1 MSNQDSRRVSLRKV
15 LDDDL
20 LILFEQQKDPVA
32 VDMAVVPA
40 RDRPAHM
47 AHWRKVLND
56 DTIISRTVL
65 SGGEVAGHIVSWEQD
80 GRRKVGYWLG
90 QGFWGRGTAT
100 VALSAFLEIEQTR
113 PLYAHVAK
121 HNVGSLRV
129 LEKCGFTASP
139 QAPDAQEVVLVLE
152 D

>member
-47 AHWRKVLND
+47 THWRKVLND

>member
-1 MSNQDSRRVSLRKV
+1 MS
-15 LDDDL
+15 DDDL
-20 LILFEQQKDPVA
+20 LIFFEQQRDPIA

-40 RDRPAHM
+40 RDRRAHM
-47 AHWRKVLND
+47 EHWRKVLND
-56 DTIISRTVL
+56 DTITSRTVL
-65 SGGEVAGHIVSWEQD
+65 FGGKVTGHIVSWEQE
-80 GRRKVGYWLG
+80 GQRKVGYWLG
-90 QGFWGRGTAT
+90 QKFWAKGIAT

>member
-20 LILFEQQKDPVA
+20 LILFEQQKDPIA

>member
-129 LEKCGFTASP
+129 REKCGFTASP